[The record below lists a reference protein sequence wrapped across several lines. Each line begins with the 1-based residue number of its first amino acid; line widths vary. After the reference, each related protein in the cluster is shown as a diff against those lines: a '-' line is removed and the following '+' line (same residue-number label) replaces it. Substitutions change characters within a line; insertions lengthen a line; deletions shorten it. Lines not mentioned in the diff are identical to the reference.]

1 MGRDFTITLSEA
13 HIEMYPTWFLC
24 NNRLAKHGLI
34 VTMMMTMTLDLRL
47 AAIVQ
52 DLTVTALDLHMIVD
66 MIVDLH
72 LASGIRGLYAV
83 AYL

>member
-13 HIEMYPTWFLC
+13 HIEMYSAWFLC
-24 NNRLAKHGLI
+24 NNRLAKRI
-34 VTMMMTMTLDLRL
+34 MMTMTLDLRL

-66 MIVDLH
+66 MMVDLH
-72 LASGIRGLYAV
+72 LAAGIRGLYAV